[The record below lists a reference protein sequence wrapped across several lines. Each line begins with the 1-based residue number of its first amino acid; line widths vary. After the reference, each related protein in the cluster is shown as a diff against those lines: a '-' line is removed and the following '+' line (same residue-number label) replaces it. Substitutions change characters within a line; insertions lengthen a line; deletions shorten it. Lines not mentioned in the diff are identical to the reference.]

1 MRKWRPL
8 VAICLGA
15 FMLLVDV
22 TIVNVALP
30 EMARRC
36 TRRSPTCSG

>member
-1 MRKWRPL
+1 MRKWLPL

-15 FMLLVDV
+15 FILLVDV

-30 EMARRC
+30 AWR
-36 TRRSPTCSG
+36 PT